1 MSRSATRHSAEAIVL
16 LSNAYAL
23 DNAVVTPY
31 ALFADV
37 GQLIEPPVDGTLSR
51 TIFQDDQLKAVLF
64 AFSAGQEL
72 SEHTASS
79 AAIMHFLLGEA
90 SITLGSD
97 RHHVEAGSWIQ
108 MPPQLP
114 HSIRTKSPVVMLLL
128 LLKGTRLGAT
138 KDSAGNPPHGNC
150 SAAGP

>member
-1 MSRSATRHSAEAIVL
+1 MI
-16 LSNAYAL
+16 
-23 DNAVVTPY
+23 TPY

-37 GQLIEPPVDGTLSR
+37 CHLIEPPADGTLSR
-51 TIFQDDQLKAVLF
+51 TIWQDEQLKVVVF

-90 SITLGSD
+90 SITLGTD
-97 RHHVEAGSWIQ
+97 RHDVEAGSWVH

-114 HSIRTKSPVVMLLL
+114 HSTRTTSPVIMLLL
-128 LLKGTRLGAT
+128 LLKGNQLGAT
-138 KDSAGNPPHGNC
+138 KDSSGDATHGNR
-150 SAAGP
+150 SAARP